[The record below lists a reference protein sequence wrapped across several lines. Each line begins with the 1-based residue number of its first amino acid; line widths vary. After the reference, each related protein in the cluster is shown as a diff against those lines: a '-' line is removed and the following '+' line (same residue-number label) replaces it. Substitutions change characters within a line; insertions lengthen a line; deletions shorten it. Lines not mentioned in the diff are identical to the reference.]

1 MLFLFCRCS
10 RTNPSLFFTSSNKEG
25 TIFQWDRRQAAYK
38 PALKYNICK
47 LVSVIFSANSWHL
60 SVCVMGYSLFE
71 AKIEGVGSGPIGGV
85 KPILSFD
92 INQNDLVLCGGT
104 ELVDEDSYL
113 LFWDVR
119 STKLLGAYW
128 ESHSDDITTVKFS
141 PVNGTYLAT
150 GSTDGLLNVFNLV
163 ATTEDD
169 ALEYSFNT
177 ESSVVSGEMRV
188 F

>member
-1 MLFLFCRCS
+1 M
-10 RTNPSLFFTSSNKEG
+10 
-25 TIFQWDRRQAAYK
+25 
-38 PALKYNICK
+38 
-47 LVSVIFSANSWHL
+47 
-60 SVCVMGYSLFE
+60 
-71 AKIEGVGSGPIGGV
+71 
-85 KPILSFD
+85 
-92 INQNDLVLCGGT
+92 
-104 ELVDEDSYL
+104 DEDSFL

-141 PVNGTYLAT
+141 PVNGTRLAT

-177 ESSVVSGEMRV
+177 ESSVVCSKIIFFMMLAWMV
-188 F
+188 FVER